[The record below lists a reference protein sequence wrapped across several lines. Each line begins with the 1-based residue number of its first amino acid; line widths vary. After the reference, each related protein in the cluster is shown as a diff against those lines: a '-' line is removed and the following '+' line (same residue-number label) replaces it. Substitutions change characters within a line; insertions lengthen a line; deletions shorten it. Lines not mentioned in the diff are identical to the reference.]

1 MAADNAPP
9 QELAALRA
17 ENERLRQ
24 QLKRLHAGVRVS
36 TMAPGSALAGTLAGS
51 LSRGQ
56 TGTVMGIEEM
66 ILQVGPDGAIGYINA
81 PMARLLGIHDR
92 RAALGDPLAR
102 WDGEALGGGT
112 LQSIVEAA
120 RAATEPLIVERI
132 CPGLDESL
140 LPGSGG
146 QRPACDPILRFAANG
161 IKGRVELIAQDVTR
175 LRWLESTFAR
185 YVAPEVIEQMLARP
199 EEDIM
204 QMERREVTVLFVD
217 LRGFTR
223 ITQQLEPGVLQD
235 MINTFLSAM
244 VDCINRYDGT
254 VDKFVGDEVMAL
266 FGAPV
271 SGSDHALR
279 GLLAAIEMQRRHAE
293 TIDAWIAAGRP
304 AAGIGVG
311 VNTGE
316 AFVGNVG
323 TDSRMDFTALGHT
336 VNLAARLC
344 SQAGAG
350 EILTVGPTYHAAA
363 AALNTTALEPLPRFK
378 FSPRGKQ
385 AFKNVD
391 QPVTVLAVSVA

>member
-1 MAADNAPP
+1 MAADEGQA
-9 QELAALRA
+9 QEVAALRS

-24 QLKRLHAGVRVS
+24 ELKRLHAGVRVS

-51 LSRGQ
+51 LNRGQ
-56 TGTVMGIEEM
+56 TGTVMGIEEL
-66 ILQVGPDGAIGYINA
+66 ILQVGPDGSIGYINA

-92 RAALGDPLAR
+92 RAALGDPLRR
-102 WDGEALGGGT
+102 WDAGPLGGGV
-112 LQSIVEAA
+112 LQSVVEAA

-132 CPGLDESL
+132 CPGLDEKL
-140 LPGSGG
+140 LPGGDG
-146 QRPACDPILRFAANG
+146 RRPACDPILRFAANSV
-161 IKGRVELIAQDVTR
+161 KGRVELIAQDVTR

-223 ITQQLEPGVLQD
+223 ITQQLEPAVLQD

-244 VDCINRYDGT
+244 VQCIDRYDGT

-271 SGSDHALR
+271 SSSDHALR
-279 GLLAAIEMQRRHAE
+279 GLLSALDMQRRHAE
-293 TIDAWIAAGRP
+293 IMRAWSAAGRP

-323 TDSRMDFTALGHT
+323 TASRMDFTALGHT

-344 SQAGAG
+344 GLAGSG
-350 EILTVGPTYHAAA
+350 EILTVGSSYHAAA
-363 AALNTTALEPLPRFK
+363 AALKSTALEPLPRFK

-385 AFKNVD
+385 TFKNVD
-391 QPVTVLAVSVA
+391 QPVTVLALSVA